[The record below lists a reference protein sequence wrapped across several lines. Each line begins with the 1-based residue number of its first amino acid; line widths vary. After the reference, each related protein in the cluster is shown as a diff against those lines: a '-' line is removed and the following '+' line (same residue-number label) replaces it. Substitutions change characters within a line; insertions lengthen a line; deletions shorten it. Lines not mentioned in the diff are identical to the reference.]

1 MNKYQHSIH
10 HNPTTNPNKASFIS
24 LNQNNSQ
31 KSQQTLPKYSSQVFD
46 TVLSNN
52 RSNPPK
58 KLSMKFGKGNCDEE
72 STRQF
77 TKYEDHLS
85 KDNHAVNF

>member
-1 MNKYQHSIH
+1 
-10 HNPTTNPNKASFIS
+10 
-24 LNQNNSQ
+24 
-31 KSQQTLPKYSSQVFD
+31 
-46 TVLSNN
+46 
-52 RSNPPK
+52 
-58 KLSMKFGKGNCDEE
+58 MKFGKGNCDEE